1 MDTKEI
7 LKIADT
13 TLEGND
19 LLKVKLARKDGQTL
33 LYVKATENLTK
44 HLQTGVIRES
54 DNWGTEFSDSDSGYK
69 FHKKSGYSDEIRSFT
84 TGYKDDYGHKFIQ
97 SGNVNIAVLRTE
109 GIEDGKFFE
118 INQPLTEKNLRK
130 IVKGLKEFAD
140 DYRDRFL
147 KDVAFIGEIREIEVD
162 NTVQTAFNRD

>member
-1 MDTKEI
+1 METKEI

-33 LYVKATENLTK
+33 LYVKASENLTK
-44 HLQTGVIRES
+44 HLQTETIRES
-54 DNWGTEFSDSDSGYK
+54 DSWGTEFSDSDAGYN
-69 FHKKSGYSDEIRSFT
+69 FHKKSGYSQEIRDFT
-84 TGYKDDYGHKFIQ
+84 ATNLDDYGTKFLRN
-97 SGNVNIAVLRTE
+97 GKVNISVLRTQ

-118 INQPLTEKNLRK
+118 IDQPLTENNLRK

-140 DYRDRFL
+140 EYRDRFL

-162 NTVQTAFNRD
+162 NTVQTAFNAE